1 MAHEIREVQACVAAG
16 QLESNKWPMASTIK
30 LAELMDEAR
39 RQMGV
44 SYASDQA
51 SITLQ
56 QAAAL

>member
-1 MAHEIREVQACVAAG
+1 MAHEIREVQECIAAG
-16 QLESNKWPMASTIK
+16 KLHSEKWPMTSTIK

-44 SYASDQA
+44 IYASDEA
-51 SITLQ
+51 SVTLG

>member
-1 MAHEIREVQACVAAG
+1 MAHEIREVQECLGAG
-16 QLESNKWPMASTIK
+16 QLQSQKWPMSSTIL

-44 SYASDQA
+44 HYTSDDA

-56 QAAAL
+56 QAASL